1 MISNLSALYTFVQV
15 SKHLNFTKA
24 ARDLNL
30 TQGAVS
36 IQIKQLEEELGFRL
50 FHRDFRKISLT
61 GEGKELLQ
69 VVEPALNH
77 IMTKIESLK
86 SRGLDETLTVSTLP
100 SFAAK
105 WLIPRLL
112 QFQRLYPE
120 IDLRV
125 HTSEQPVDF
134 IIEKV
139 DCAVR
144 YGWGDYPELF
154 VEHII
159 DEVYFPVYSPDLLQP
174 GKPLQKPEDVHNYP
188 LLHDDYANHTSAFTW
203 KEWAKAMKVSNLD
216 FSRGFQFGQSDY
228 VIQAAI
234 AGQGIA
240 LTRIS
245 LAADDLKSG
254 LLVPLDK
261 SSVVSDLSY
270 YFVCPPEYRSLPKVK
285 AFREWIMEKMQKEAK
300 DSEKYLSV

>member
-1 MISNLSALYTFVQV
+1 MVTNLSALYTFIQV

-24 ARDLNL
+24 AKELNL

-36 IQIKQLEEELGFRL
+36 IQIKLLEEELGFRL
-50 FHRDFRKISLT
+50 FRRDVRKISLT
-61 GEGKELLQ
+61 REGTELLQ

-77 IMTKIESLK
+77 ILAKIESLK
-86 SRGLDETLTVSTLP
+86 SRGLEESLTVSTLP

-112 QFQRLYPE
+112 QFQRLYPA
-120 IDLRV
+120 IDFRV
-125 HTSEQPVDF
+125 HTSEQPVNF
-134 IIEKV
+134 LVEKV
-139 DCAVR
+139 DCAIR
-144 YGWGDYPELF
+144 FGTGNYPELY

-188 LLHDDYANHTSAFTW
+188 LLHDDYACHPSAFTW
-203 KEWAKAMKVSNLD
+203 KEWAEAMRVTNLD
-216 FSRGFQFGQSDY
+216 FKRGFQFGQSDY

-254 LLVPLDK
+254 LLVPLD
-261 SSVVSDLSY
+261 SCGVVSDLSY
-270 YFVCPPEYRSLPKVK
+270 YFVCPPEYQSLPKVK
-285 AFREWIMEKMQKEAK
+285 AFRKWIIETMQSEAK
-300 DSEKYLSV
+300 DSKKYLSA